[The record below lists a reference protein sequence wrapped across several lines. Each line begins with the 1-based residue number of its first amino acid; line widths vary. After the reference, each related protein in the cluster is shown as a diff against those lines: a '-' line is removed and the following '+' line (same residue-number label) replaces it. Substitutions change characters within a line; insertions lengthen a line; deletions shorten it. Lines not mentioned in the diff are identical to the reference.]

1 MDGRLLEKGADVE
14 AKDEDRWTA
23 LIKAAKGGYKAV
35 VRLLLEKGVGVEA
48 KDNHGRTAL
57 I

>member
-14 AKDEDRWTA
+14 AKDEDGWTA
-23 LIKAAKGGYKAV
+23 LIKAAEGGYEAV